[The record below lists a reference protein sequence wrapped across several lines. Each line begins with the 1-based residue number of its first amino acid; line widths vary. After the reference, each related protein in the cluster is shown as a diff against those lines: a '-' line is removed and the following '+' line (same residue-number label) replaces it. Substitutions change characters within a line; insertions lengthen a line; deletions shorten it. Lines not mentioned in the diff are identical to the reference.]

1 MSRTSWVIPN
11 ADACA
16 SIEPLLA
23 GTISTTHTQHDYL
36 PISIRPCRQCGDR
49 PVTLRPDRLG
59 CGRVSD
65 DLRKAKRLPDDILPP
80 RGRLSVTEVTL
91 RHIETGKGRRSRWQ
105 ASGLSCGLGP
115 AHHLAFI
122 TSRMR
127 SKSSREEYSIRILPL
142 PLRSVMV
149 TRTPSARCSFCS
161 ASLTFGSTMRT
172 FSTVSG
178 G

>member
-91 RHIETGKGRRSRWQ
+91 RHIETGKGSR
-105 ASGLSCGLGP
+105 ADG
-115 AHHLAFI
+115 
-122 TSRMR
+122 
-127 SKSSREEYSIRILPL
+127 KILF
-142 PLRSVMV
+142 RFFFFFCY
-149 TRTPSARCSFCS
+149 RTW
-161 ASLTFGSTMRT
+161 L
-172 FSTVSG
+172 
-178 G
+178 